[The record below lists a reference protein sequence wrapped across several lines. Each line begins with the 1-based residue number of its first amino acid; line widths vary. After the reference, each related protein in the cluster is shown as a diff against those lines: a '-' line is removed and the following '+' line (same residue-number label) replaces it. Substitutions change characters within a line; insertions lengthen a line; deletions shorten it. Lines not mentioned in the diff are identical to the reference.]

1 MALDNVFYIDTA
13 SISVMTASGSLYG
26 TASYAISASYA
37 PEQPY
42 LIV

>member
-26 TASYAISASYA
+26 TASYAIRHRML